1 MRKMRRLAAML
12 VLGTAI
18 LAGCSEQA
26 IRQPGGPSTGP
37 NFVTTTTAVCDPDP
51 LQTAI
56 RIEGLIDDL
65 FDGGN
70 QNAALQRWAQV
81 EELITAPPPH
91 DLDAVESNTYS
102 LVGYALDKYNQG
114 QLNDV
119 AAPGGTAQALTDL
132 INLIFCYT
140 GIDGVVN
147 PIGDDGAAE
156 LYQPG
161 SAPLLLIAP
170 SGYAGISLPA
180 GTGTVTQPT
189 VISLSRV
196 QPDFPGPLLTS
207 LDQHPLYYEFNTSS
221 GETFLQDATVSVC
234 QPENG
239 TIPDDTRLRL
249 AHNVPEPNFT
259 TIEILPV
266 GVGFLDCTGAQAN
279 NPTLGSRGGIGAFAL
294 GALDRFAGR
303 VFAVLGPR
311 ELHAA
316 TLGVTGTTGTTK
328 NLSPFGAV
336 DTLGHLD
343 ALSPTSG
350 QSGPQGGTV
359 TAPLVVVSTP
369 TDAPMP
375 GITVTFTVTGGGGKL
390 TAAGS
395 STLVTS
401 VVTTTDAEGKATV
414 GSWVLGTGTNTVTA
428 VATPPHLGS
437 GIDPE
442 DGLEFT
448 ATALPPVKLAFGTQ
462 PATTAAGTSFS
473 VTVLVQ
479 DAQDNTVPASSAT
492 VGLAL
497 NAANGAVLG
506 GTTSVAAVNGVAT
519 FSGLSIT
526 KAGTNYTL
534 TATSAPLT
542 AAVSNQFNI
551 TAGTASS
558 IVINAGNNQTAVEG
572 STLGTTAGTT
582 APSVKLTDQHGNL
595 VAGAGV
601 TFQVASGGGS
611 VSPAS
616 ATTNAS
622 GIASTNWTIVAGSN
636 TMSASIT
643 ALGAVPSVLFSA
655 TGTSSAKTLL
665 DCLPSPGSGDELIYP
680 FYAKR
685 PGKTLQQVTLYMS
698 ANDPANMPTP
708 YSIQLI
714 VGADSYGSTLAT
726 STQTVLLNGVSS
738 QNLPVNFTFPNTSL
752 GNAQDITFR
761 FNVLSNPDGARLT
774 YNTGPCGLGNT
785 KCNSL
790 PPACGTVTE
799 TTGTTPLPL
808 STFRRKGVAVKM
820 IGT

>member
-1 MRKMRRLAAML
+1 MRRFAALLLFGSAL
-12 VLGTAI
+12 V
-18 LAGCSEQA
+18 AGCADQTIE
-26 IRQPGGPSTGP
+26 QPGGPTSGP
-37 NFVTTTTAVCDPDP
+37 NFTTATTAVCDPDP

-70 QNAALQRWAQV
+70 ETAALQRWGQI

-91 DLDAVESNTYS
+91 DLDAVELNTYS
-102 LVGYALDKYNQG
+102 LIGYALDKYNQG

-119 AAPGGTAQALTDL
+119 ATPGGTAQALTDL
-132 INLIFCYT
+132 INLLFCYT
-140 GIDGVVN
+140 GVGEEID
-147 PIGDDGAAE
+147 PIGDDGAAAV
-156 LYQPG
+156 YQPG
-161 SAPLLLIAP
+161 SPPLLLIAP

-196 QPDFPGPLLTS
+196 QPDFPGPLLTP
-207 LDQHPLYYEFNTSS
+207 LDQYPLYYHFNTSS

-234 QPENG
+234 VAENV
-239 TIPDDTRLRL
+239 TVPDDSRLRL

-259 TIEILPV
+259 TIEILPI
-266 GVGFLDCTGAQAN
+266 GIGFLDCTGAQAN
-279 NPTLGSRGGIGAFAL
+279 FPNLGSTSGGFGTFAL
-294 GALDRFAGR
+294 QTINSFASR
-303 VFAVLGPR
+303 VFDVLGP
-311 ELHAA
+311 EDLYAA
-316 TLGVTGTTGTTK
+316 TLGITGTVGTTK
-328 NLSPFGAV
+328 NLSPFGSV
-336 DTLGHLD
+336 DTLAHIG
-343 ALSPTSG
+343 ALSPTTG
-350 QSGPQGGTV
+350 LSGPQGGTV
-359 TAPLVVVSTP
+359 TAPLVLVTTP

-390 TAAGS
+390 TAVGDNA
-395 STLVTS
+395 LVTS

-428 VATPPHLGS
+428 VATPPHLKS
-437 GIDPE
+437 GIDPAA
-442 DGLEFT
+442 GITFT

-462 PATTAAGTSFS
+462 PTTTTAGTSFT

-479 DAQDNTVPASSAT
+479 DAQGNTVPASSAT

-497 NAANGAVLG
+497 NAANGAVLSG
-506 GTTSVAAVNGVAT
+506 STSVAAVNGVAT

-542 AAVSNQFNI
+542 SAVSNAFSI
-551 TAGTASS
+551 TAGSASA
-558 IVINAGNNQTAVEG
+558 IAINAGNNQTAADG

-582 APSVKLTDQHGNL
+582 APSVKVTDQHGNPIPNT
-595 VAGAGV
+595 GV

-611 VSPAS
+611 VSPTS
-616 ATTNAS
+616 ANTDAS
-622 GIASTNWTIVAGSN
+622 GIASTNWTIVVGTN

-643 ALGAVPSVLFSA
+643 ALGATPSVLFTA
-655 TGTSSAKTLL
+655 TGTTTSKTLL
-665 DCLPSPGSGDELIYP
+665 NCLPSSGSGDELTYP

-698 ANDPANMPTP
+698 ANDPANVPTP
-708 YSIQLI
+708 YTIQLI
-714 VGADSYGSTLAT
+714 VGSDSYGSTIAT
-726 STQTVLLNGVSS
+726 STQTVLLSGASS

-752 GNAQDITFR
+752 GTATNTTFR
-761 FNVLSNPDGARLT
+761 FNVISNPDGARLT

-820 IGT
+820 IGS